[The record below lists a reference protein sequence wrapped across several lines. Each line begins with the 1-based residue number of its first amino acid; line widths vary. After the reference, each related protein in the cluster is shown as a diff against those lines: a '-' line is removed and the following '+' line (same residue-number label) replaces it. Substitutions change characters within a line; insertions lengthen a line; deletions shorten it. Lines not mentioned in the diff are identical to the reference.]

1 MVDKLIARLQGKSA
15 EHFTAYLLLSLGYS
29 STIVNH
35 DGFDIISI
43 INGKLIRVEVK
54 SSKRGITN
62 RNGYKF
68 STKQGKK
75 GTLRKLSENCDSDIV
90 AFVMLNEVYPRV
102 YFKPTKTITG
112 ISHQIYSIHL
122 SDKNLEKR
130 TLKDAVCKLGK
141 Y

>member
-1 MVDKLIARLQGKSA
+1 MVGLKLQGKCA
-15 EHFTAYLLLSLGYS
+15 EYYVAYLLLNMGYA
-29 STIVNH
+29 TNLVNQ
-35 DGFDIISI
+35 DGFDIITI
-43 INGKLIRVEVK
+43 VDNGLIKVEVK

-68 STKQGKK
+68 STKQGKN

-90 AFVMLNEVYPRV
+90 AFVMLNEEYPRV

-122 SDKNLEKR
+122 LDKNLEKR
-130 TLKDAVCKLGK
+130 TFKDAISKLE
-141 Y
+141 